1 MTLKTVR
8 HMRDPWHRVSEDIW
22 RDEREC
28 EAPPVVGSIGKE
40 GGRVWLL
47 PQHRGSSHGRVLR
60 QCEGGGHSVLV
71 TPLEQSHW
79 GGEGLEFRGGGSHPR
94 SQPFHLSF

>member
-1 MTLKTVR
+1 
-8 HMRDPWHRVSEDIW
+8 MRDPWHRVSEEIR

-47 PQHRGSSHGRVLR
+47 PQRREVVTQTGVGAVWS
-60 QCEGGGHSVLV
+60 GGHSVPV
-71 TPLEQSHW
+71 TPLE
-79 GGEGLEFRGGGSHPR
+79 
-94 SQPFHLSF
+94 